1 MQRCL
6 SKAVTVMIRALLG
19 ACFFWGFIHTA
30 TAANDVEQVD
40 SLVSARLDNGLEQQ
54 GVLTMVKGDAPS
66 MLVLLFP
73 GEPSVLKAE
82 IVESK
87 LMKTRVGGNPLVRAR
102 SLLVRP
108 GVGTVLIDCRSDQ
121 EEQCKE
127 SYVMSKDRFEDVRK
141 LTSQLRQALPGVKKI
156 WLVGHSF
163 GSLASA
169 SLARYGDGVFDGAI
183 HVSTILSG
191 KASYRSLVGF
201 DFSVARVP
209 QLFIHH
215 RHDPCPG
222 TPFSAVES
230 AAARYKVA
238 LVAISDANAT
248 QGAACGPFS
257 EHGFAGAERVLMQTI
272 SDAVEHG
279 VNRR

>member
-1 MQRCL
+1 
-6 SKAVTVMIRALLG
+6 
-19 ACFFWGFIHTA
+19 
-30 TAANDVEQVD
+30 VEQVD

-169 SLARYGDGVFDGAI
+169 SLARYGDSVFDGAI
-183 HVSTILSG
+183 HVSPRSVPGDSVFSSG
-191 KASYRSLVGF
+191 IRGCQVQGCARSHFRRKRNARRSVRAVFGARLCGRRTRIDAD
-201 DFSVARVP
+201 DFR
-209 QLFIHH
+209 
-215 RHDPCPG
+215 C
-222 TPFSAVES
+222 
-230 AAARYKVA
+230 
-238 LVAISDANAT
+238 
-248 QGAACGPFS
+248 
-257 EHGFAGAERVLMQTI
+257 
-272 SDAVEHG
+272 
-279 VNRR
+279 RRTRC

>member
-1 MQRCL
+1 MT
-6 SKAVTVMIRALLG
+6 KVMMRSLLA
-19 ACFFWGFIHTA
+19 ACVLWSFTHFAAA
-30 TAANDVEQVD
+30 TDLEQVD
-40 SLVSARLDNGLEQQ
+40 SLVSARLDNGLEQR
-54 GVLTMVKGDAPS
+54 GVLTMLKGDAPS
-66 MLVLLFP
+66 TLVLLFP

-87 LMKTRVGGNPLVRAR
+87 LAKTRVGGNPLVRAR

-108 GVGTVLIDCRSDQ
+108 GLGTVLIDCRSDQ
-121 EEQCKE
+121 EAQCKE
-127 SYVMSKDRFEDVRK
+127 SYMMSKDRFEDVRK
-141 LTSQLRQALPGVKKI
+141 LTSQLRQELPGVRRI
-156 WLVGHSF
+156 WMVGHSF
-163 GSLASA
+163 GTLASA

-191 KASYRSLVGF
+191 RASYKSLVGF
-201 DFSVARVP
+201 DFSVARVS

-215 RHDPCPG
+215 RRDPCPG

-230 AAARYKVA
+230 AAARYKIPLA
-238 LVAISDANAT
+238 TISEASAT

-272 SDAVEHG
+272 SDAVDQG
-279 VNRR
+279 VYRRKNTSE